1 MSNQTFN
8 YQGIDVKTYL
18 VALVG
23 AVLVVAAVLAVP
35 DAYAG
40 KKEEPKVSKPSV

>member
-1 MSNQTFN
+1 M
-8 YQGIDVKTYL
+8 KTYL
-18 VALVG
+18 IALVG

-40 KKEEPKVSKPSV
+40 KKEEPKTSMPNP